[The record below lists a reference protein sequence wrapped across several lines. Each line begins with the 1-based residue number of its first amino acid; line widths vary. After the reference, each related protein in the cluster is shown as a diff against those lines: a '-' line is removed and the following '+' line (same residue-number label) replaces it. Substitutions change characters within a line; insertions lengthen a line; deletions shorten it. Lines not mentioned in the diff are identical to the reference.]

1 MRGKTTEQL
10 SFADGFLDPSFF
22 ELDDEL
28 KKVDQLLSNRGFL
41 EPFEA
46 VFDETMG
53 RPGTPVDVYLRM
65 MYLKFRWGMSYE
77 EVETEVRER
86 IPWRLFCHLS
96 LMDRVPDSTTLIKL
110 NQRFGE
116 ELIATLNKKLVKH
129 LIKAKSI
136 KPRKIRI
143 DSTTVEANIIYPT
156 DIGLIHQTVR
166 TLTRTVKK
174 LGVTITDHTRAT
186 KKALARLGASLK
198 SKRGQKK
205 ERAQK
210 ALKSVKRLAEDT
222 VSQCR
227 SALGSLKKKHTGGTI
242 ERFTGQ
248 IELGEKIL
256 GQTQQKLDGV
266 ESIPERIVSFH
277 DPEARVIRKG
287 KLSKPN
293 EFGRTVQLVQDES
306 GVILHHEVHEGNPSD
321 KKEIVPLV
329 KDFKKEFHHAP
340 TEVAADKGYYS
351 EDVIEQ
357 LSMLGVRRIG
367 IPKIGRL
374 NPHERRKQKSRW
386 FKALQRFRCAIEA
399 GISMLKRQFQ
409 LDRCLSHGTTGTKI
423 WVGFSILAY
432 NLWQMT

>member
-10 SFADGFLDPSFF
+10 SFADRFLDPSFF
-22 ELDDEL
+22 EPDDEL

-41 EPFEA
+41 QPFEA

-65 MYLKFRWGMSYE
+65 MYLKFRWGLSYE

-129 LIKAKSI
+129 LIKTKSI

-248 IELGEKIL
+248 IELGKKIVE
-256 GQTQQKLDGV
+256 QTEQKLDGV

-306 GVILHHEVHEGNPSD
+306 G
-321 KKEIVPLV
+321 
-329 KDFKKEFHHAP
+329 
-340 TEVAADKGYYS
+340 
-351 EDVIEQ
+351 
-357 LSMLGVRRIG
+357 
-367 IPKIGRL
+367 
-374 NPHERRKQKSRW
+374 
-386 FKALQRFRCAIEA
+386 
-399 GISMLKRQFQ
+399 
-409 LDRCLSHGTTGTKI
+409 
-423 WVGFSILAY
+423 
-432 NLWQMT
+432 

>member
-1 MRGKTTEQL
+1 MRGKTTQQL
-10 SFADGFLDPSFF
+10 SFGDGFLDPSFF

-28 KKVDQLLSNRGFL
+28 KKIDQLLDNREFL
-41 EPFEA
+41 RPFES
-46 VFDETMG
+46 VFDDTMG

-65 MYLKFRWGMSYE
+65 MYLKFRWGLSYE

-96 LMDRVPDSTTLIKL
+96 LMDGVPDSTTLIKL
-110 NQRFGE
+110 NQRFGDD
-116 ELIATLNKKLVKH
+116 LIAALNKKLVKH
-129 LIKAKSI
+129 LIKTKSI

-143 DSTTVEANIIYPT
+143 DSTTIETNIIYPT
-156 DIGLIHQTVR
+156 DIGLLHQTVS

-174 LGVTITDHTRAT
+174 LGVKITDHTSAT

-198 SKRGQKK
+198 SKGKQKK
-205 ERAQK
+205 EQAQK
-210 ALKSVKRLAEDT
+210 TLKVVKELAQDT

-227 SALGSLKKKHTGGTI
+227 NVLPSLKKNHTDETI
-242 ERFTGQ
+242 ERLTEQ

-256 GQTQQKLDGV
+256 EQTQQKIDGV

-306 GVILHHEVHEGNPSD
+306 GIILHHEVHQGNPSD
-321 KKEIVPLV
+321 KTQVVPLV
-329 KDFKKEFHHAP
+329 KHFKKEFHHVP
-340 TEVAADKGYYS
+340 TAVAMDKGYYS
-351 EDVIEQ
+351 DDAIQ
-357 LSMLGVRRIG
+357 KLAKLGVRKIG

-374 NPHERRKQKSRW
+374 NSHERRKQKSRW
-386 FKALQRFRCAIEA
+386 FKSLQRFRCAIEA
-399 GISMLKRQFQ
+399 GISMLKRKF
-409 LDRCLSHGTTGTKI
+409 LLNRSLSLGTTGTKI